1 MQTADYCL
9 RDANENVTTA
19 VPLFSNPKNNSP
31 LSVCSLLF
39 PLPHRKQEE
48 IMLKTRH
55 ACLPLENCWDTRGRT
70 LNTPTNSKS
79 SNTIWGFKLSLE
91 RDREYKELL
100 SSADIIFTGV
110 LKMSL
115 SQRSMF
121 FSCFQQLHHF
131 KTNHFS
137 EFQVKSLSGP
147 WFYERRPVLNA
158 KLLVPA
164 CPWWPPYWMNEGGL
178 GLKTSARGRREGARA
193 FQEPFRLLA
202 RFPVSVKS
210 EKRKAKSEKFFLA
223 ASAFSQHRKFLPNSR
238 NISGTICC
246 PVSGRYQ
253 YPDTWNKNSIF
264 EAPFSVLGK
273 RSISNISALRWT
285 FWRFE
290 KLAKQS

>member
-39 PLPHRKQEE
+39 SLPHRKQEE

-110 LKMSL
+110 LKMSR

-147 WFYERRPVLNA
+147 SFYERRPVLNA

-178 GLKTSARGRREGARA
+178 GLKTSARGSLRKLKRGSKGLSGA
-193 FQEPFRLLA
+193 FQVASAVSGFRQ
-202 RFPVSVKS
+202 V
-210 EKRKAKSEKFFLA
+210 RKAKSQKRKV
-223 ASAFSQHRKFLPNSR
+223 FSCGFGLQPTPKIP
-238 NISGTICC
+238 
-246 PVSGRYQ
+246 
-253 YPDTWNKNSIF
+253 
-264 EAPFSVLGK
+264 A
-273 RSISNISALRWT
+273 
-285 FWRFE
+285 
-290 KLAKQS
+290 

>member
-1 MQTADYCL
+1 MLPCAAFIRISVRLCRIRTSSPPPPPPPFHVAMDVPLTGQCKMQTADYCL

-110 LKMSL
+110 LKMSR

-137 EFQVKSLSGP
+137 EFQVKSLGGP
-147 WFYERRPVLNA
+147 SFYERRPVLNA

-164 CPWWPPYWMNEGGL
+164 CLPVMAAILDEW
-178 GLKTSARGRREGARA
+178 GRSG
-193 FQEPFRLLA
+193 
-202 RFPVSVKS
+202 S
-210 EKRKAKSEKFFLA
+210 E
-223 ASAFSQHRKFLPNSR
+223 
-238 NISGTICC
+238 
-246 PVSGRYQ
+246 
-253 YPDTWNKNSIF
+253 D
-264 EAPFSVLGK
+264 
-273 RSISNISALRWT
+273 
-285 FWRFE
+285 
-290 KLAKQS
+290 